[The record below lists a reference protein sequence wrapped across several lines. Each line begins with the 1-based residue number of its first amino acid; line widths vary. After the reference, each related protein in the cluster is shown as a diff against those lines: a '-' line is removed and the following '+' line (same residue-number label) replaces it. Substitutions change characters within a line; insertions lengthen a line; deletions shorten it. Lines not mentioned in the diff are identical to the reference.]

1 MMTEGDLDRLLTGWA
16 ASVRMPDTAVEQMR
30 QAILAEPVG
39 GLDPTWWRDFSA
51 QIGSVMVR
59 ANRAGRVG
67 WNPLPAFG

>member
-1 MMTEGDLDRLLTGWA
+1 MNEELDELLAGWA
-16 ASVRMPDTAVEQMR
+16 SSVRTSDATAEQLK

-39 GLDPTWWRDFSA
+39 GLDATWWRDFST

-67 WNPLPAFG
+67 WAALPTYR